1 MDYNKIG
8 ELVKIERK
16 KRNLTQLE
24 FIKLADIS
32 ERTLRHIET
41 GEKVNLDTIKKVLNI
56 IHHDIVIVKVDTQ
69 EVIEF

>member
-32 ERTLRHIET
+32 ELTLRHIET

>member
-1 MDYNKIG
+1 MDYSKIA
-8 ELVKIERK
+8 ELVKAERK

-41 GEKVNLDTIKKVLNI
+41 GEKVNLDTIKKVLNVVN
-56 IHHDIVIVKVDTQ
+56 HDIVIVKVDTQ